1 VTAELER
8 LSGNLVNVSS
18 DLGSAVTSADSVF
31 QSLNVV
37 AARVRRG
44 EGTLG
49 MLLQDTTLYGNLVLT
64 NKLVQDLLLDFQRN
78 PRKYINLNIF

>member
-1 VTAELER
+1 
-8 LSGNLVNVSS
+8 
-18 DLGSAVTSADSVF
+18 
-31 QSLNVV
+31 
-37 AARVRRG
+37 
-44 EGTLG
+44 LG